1 MTTRETAEAAKANF
15 LRAKGQICHALA
27 NTPDDRLNWSPSPTA
42 RTPLH
47 QVVHAANS
55 IEHIYKAMIGQRF
68 AVPTPAEADAGF
80 REVERGFTTREAALA
95 LLDAKSD
102 AYIAFLDGMTSEQLD
117 GMMKAPF
124 GLGDVPVR
132 IALSFPVEHT
142 NWHVAQIDYIQ
153 TIYGDLD
160 WHMPGQ

>member
-15 LRAKGQICHALA
+15 LRAKGQLCHALA

-47 QVVHAANS
+47 QVVHAAEAIGN
-55 IEHIYKAMIGQRF
+55 IHGMIAGGIF
-68 AVPTPAEADAGF
+68 PVTTTAEADAGF
-80 REVERGFTTREAALA
+80 RAQERRFTTREEALA

-102 AYIAFLDGMTSEQLD
+102 AYVAFLDGMTDKQLD
-117 GMMKAPF
+117 GLMTAPF
-124 GLGDVPVR
+124 GLGQVPVR

-142 NWHVAQIDYIQ
+142 VWHVAQLDYIQ
-153 TIYGDLD
+153 TVYGDHD